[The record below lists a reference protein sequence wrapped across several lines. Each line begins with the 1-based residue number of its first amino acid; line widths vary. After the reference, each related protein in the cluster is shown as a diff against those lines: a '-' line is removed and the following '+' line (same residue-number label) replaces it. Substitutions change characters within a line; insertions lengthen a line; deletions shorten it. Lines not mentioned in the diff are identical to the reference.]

1 MAWTESSC
9 SPPPRCPPGVSAGE
23 LLFSLIALTLVY
35 AGLMV
40 VEVGLLVK
48 FVRGGVVSAMPELA
62 EPPHGDASTPKNDD
76 VLSFA
81 Y

>member
-1 MAWTESSC
+1 M
-9 SPPPRCPPGVSAGE
+9 
-23 LLFSLIALTLVY
+23 LFSLIALTLVY

-40 VEVGLLVK
+40 VEIRLLVK
-48 FVRGGVVSAMPELA
+48 FVRGGVVSAMPEL
-62 EPPHGDASTPKNDD
+62 GDTPDDDDATGSKRDD